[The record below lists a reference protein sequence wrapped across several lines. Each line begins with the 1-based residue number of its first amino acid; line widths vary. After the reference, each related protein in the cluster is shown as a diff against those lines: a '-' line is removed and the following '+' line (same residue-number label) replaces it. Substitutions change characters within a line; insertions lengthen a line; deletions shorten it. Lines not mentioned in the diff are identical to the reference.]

1 MLGVLV
7 KRATAQCS
15 SVVLA
20 PQLRTLRGAPPMTE
34 VNDNDS
40 DSAIGAGQPNWR
52 TSKAGRLIMGKIIE
66 EKFEKYPIR
75 QTRSLREPLPMID
88 LVRSE
93 KLRENSKKKEYREDE
108 QAKFDEVAEIGKEDA
123 LQDYRI
129 SQFDAAFLDTVGPGI
144 RPVYNVAA
152 LADKVEVIQKL
163 IHLGVSMYEWDKKPH
178 ITQNIIKLDWNR
190 DCEPRIEL
198 LVNHGGVDPADL
210 SIILTK
216 NPLLLCEEFQLL
228 DTRIKYLQAEIS
240 TKWNEGGWGM
250 KSNEIGRIITKDP
263 FWLSFSVERLE
274 NRLDF
279 FKNQFKLDKTML
291 KKLMTIYPKVITAN
305 LRMLILNKLS
315 MSDEFGFKFH
325 EIQNVLMTA
334 PKLFTMN
341 KQHLLLR
348 FDILHGEIGYDHE
361 MIATVPKV
369 LFCRDFRL
377 KQRLEFL
384 RHLDRAQ
391 FNPKLP
397 AFVTPIQI
405 ATTSDEIFVTKVA
418 KSTMEEFENFIK
430 MH

>member
-1 MLGVLV
+1 MLSVLV

-52 TSKAGRLIMGKIIE
+52 TSKAGRPIMGKIIE

-93 KLRENSKKKEYREDE
+93 KLRENSKK
-108 QAKFDEVAEIGKEDA
+108 
-123 LQDYRI
+123 
-129 SQFDAAFLDTVGPGI
+129 
-144 RPVYNVAA
+144 
-152 LADKVEVIQKL
+152 KVEVIQKL

-240 TKWNEGGWGM
+240 AKWNEGGWGM

-279 FKNQFKLDKTML
+279 FKNQFKLDKNML